1 MYHFAVALQFSISYL
16 LLVIL
21 TRQSTVNDETH
32 DTKPANMILKTADS
46 VNFTSNITT
55 KSFNI
60 DGQ

>member
-32 DTKPANMILKTADS
+32 DTMPAKMILKTADS

>member
-1 MYHFAVALQFSISYL
+1 MIS
-16 LLVIL
+16 
-21 TRQSTVNDETH
+21 TGQSTVNDETH

-60 DGQ
+60 DRQNLFDKFILKFDFILEEL